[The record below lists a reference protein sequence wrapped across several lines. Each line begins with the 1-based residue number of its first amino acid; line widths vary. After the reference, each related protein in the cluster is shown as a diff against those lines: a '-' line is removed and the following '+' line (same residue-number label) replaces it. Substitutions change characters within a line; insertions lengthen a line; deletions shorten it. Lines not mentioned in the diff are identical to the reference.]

1 MLNLIRMEISRLIKT
16 KSTFIIFFAVVL
28 SFGVMIGLV
37 DYTTRNMDEIPPSQ
51 TMEDN
56 TYENGTNVYVNID
69 SEKMDKLSDSG
80 EEFIISG
87 FSQSTYLIF
96 LIVFGSLFFTSPYSH
111 GFVKNFLGMTKNKS
125 SYVFA
130 SFITASLYVIV
141 SFAIAAIILT
151 LATPH
156 INDGMFVFSDYR
168 RLFEILLVELLS
180 HLSYLS
186 FILLIANI
194 TRSSSKTLMVSM
206 LYPTIF
212 FNFLLGMGTK
222 FLNLFINLP
231 EDFYLGNYLNIGNII
246 GTSFASTNAELIR
259 SIIVGFVIIL
269 ISLLASSAIIK
280 KKDI

>member
-16 KSTFIIFFAVVL
+16 KSTFIIFFAVIL

-37 DYTTRNMDEIPPSQ
+37 DYTTRNMEEIPTSQ
-51 TMEDN
+51 TIEN
-56 TYENGTNVYVNID
+56 ETYENGTNVYVNID

-130 SFITASLYVIV
+130 SFITASLYVII
-141 SFAIAAIILT
+141 SFAIAAILLT

-156 INDGMFVFSDYR
+156 INDGMFVFSDYK
-168 RLFEILLVELLS
+168 RLFKILLVELFS

-212 FNFLLGMGTK
+212 FNFLLGMGTN

-259 SIIVGFVIIL
+259 SLIVGFVIIL

>member
-16 KSTFIIFFAVVL
+16 KSTFIIFFAVIL

-37 DYTTRNMDEIPPSQ
+37 DYTTRNMEEIPTSQ
-51 TMEDN
+51 TMEN
-56 TYENGTNVYVNID
+56 ETYENGTNVYVNID

-130 SFITASLYVIV
+130 SFITASLYVII
-141 SFAIAAIILT
+141 SFAIAAILLT

-156 INDGMFVFSDYR
+156 INDGMFVFSDYK
-168 RLFEILLVELLS
+168 RLFKILLVELFS

-212 FNFLLGMGTK
+212 FNFLLGMGTN

-231 EDFYLGNYLNIGNII
+231 EDFFLGNYLNIGNII

-259 SIIVGFVIIL
+259 SLIVGFVIIL

>member
-16 KSTFIIFFAVVL
+16 KSTFIIFFAVIL

-37 DYTTRNMDEIPPSQ
+37 DYTTRNMEEIPPSQ
-51 TMEDN
+51 TMEDK

-69 SEKMDKLSDSG
+69 SEEMDKLSDSG

-96 LIVFGSLFFTSPYSH
+96 LIVFGSIFFTSPYSH

-141 SFAIAAIILT
+141 SFIIAAIILT

-156 INDGMFVFSDYR
+156 INDGMFVFSDYK
-168 RLFEILLVELLS
+168 RLFKILLVELFS

-212 FNFLLGMGTK
+212 FNFLLGMGTN

-246 GTSFASTNAELIR
+246 GTSFASTNAELTR
-259 SIIVGFVIIL
+259 SLIVGFVIIL

>member
-51 TMEDN
+51 TMEN
-56 TYENGTNVYVNID
+56 ETYENGTNVYVNID

-141 SFAIAAIILT
+141 SFAIAAILLT

-156 INDGMFVFSDYR
+156 INDGMFVFSDYK
-168 RLFEILLVELLS
+168 RLFKILLVELFS

-212 FNFLLGMGTK
+212 FNFLLGMGTN

-259 SIIVGFVIIL
+259 SLIVSFVIIL

>member
-16 KSTFIIFFAVVL
+16 KSTFIIFFAVIL

-37 DYTTRNMDEIPPSQ
+37 DYTTRNMEEIPPGQ
-51 TMEDN
+51 TMEND

-212 FNFLLGMGTK
+212 FNFLLGMGTN

-259 SIIVGFVIIL
+259 SLIVGFVIIL

>member
-1 MLNLIRMEISRLIKT
+1 
-16 KSTFIIFFAVVL
+16 
-28 SFGVMIGLV
+28 
-37 DYTTRNMDEIPPSQ
+37 MDEIPPSQ
-51 TMEDN
+51 TMEN
-56 TYENGTNVYVNID
+56 ETYENGTNVYVNID

-130 SFITASLYVIV
+130 SFITASLYVII
-141 SFAIAAIILT
+141 SFAIAAILLT

-156 INDGMFVFSDYR
+156 INDGMFVFSDYK
-168 RLFEILLVELLS
+168 RLFKILLVELFS

-212 FNFLLGMGTK
+212 FNFLLGMGTN

-231 EDFYLGNYLNIGNII
+231 EDFFLGNYLNIGNII

-259 SIIVGFVIIL
+259 SLIVGFVIIL

>member
-16 KSTFIIFFAVVL
+16 KSTFIIFFAVIL

-37 DYTTRNMDEIPPSQ
+37 DYTTRNMEEIPPSQ
-51 TMEDN
+51 TMEDK

-69 SEKMDKLSDSG
+69 SEEMDKLLDSG

-96 LIVFGSLFFTSPYSH
+96 LIVFGSIFFTSPYSH

-141 SFAIAAIILT
+141 SFIIAAIILT

-156 INDGMFVFSDYR
+156 INDGMFVFSDYK
-168 RLFEILLVELLS
+168 RLFKILLVELFS

-212 FNFLLGMGTK
+212 FNFLLGMGTN

-246 GTSFASTNAELIR
+246 GTSFASTNAELTR
-259 SIIVGFVIIL
+259 SLIVGFVIIL

>member
-16 KSTFIIFFAVVL
+16 KSTFIIFFAVIL

-37 DYTTRNMDEIPPSQ
+37 DYTTRNMEEIPTSQ
-51 TMEDN
+51 TIEN
-56 TYENGTNVYVNID
+56 ETYENGTNVYVNID

-212 FNFLLGMGTK
+212 FNFLLGMGTN

-259 SIIVGFVIIL
+259 SLIVGFVIIL